1 MTRGCL
7 TQMVPIYRG
16 RESEDFLGC
25 VGFCWF
31 CCSFFF
37 SFFLFLFY
45 EEFGFFTPLFSVTT
59 GEIPPSS
66 WLMK

>member
-25 VGFCWF
+25 WF
-31 CCSFFF
+31 FVF
-37 SFFLFLFY
+37 SFFLMKNLVFS
-45 EEFGFFTPLFSVTT
+45 PLFSQSPQVKSLLAA
-59 GEIPPSS
+59 G
-66 WLMK
+66 L

>member
-25 VGFCWF
+25 CFC
-31 CCSFFF
+31 
-37 SFFLFLFY
+37 
-45 EEFGFFTPLFSVTT
+45 GFFMKNSVFSPLFSQSPQVKSLLAA
-59 GEIPPSS
+59 G
-66 WLMK
+66 L

>member
-16 RESEDFLGC
+16 RESEDFFG
-25 VGFCWF
+25 CWF
-31 CCSFFF
+31 FCFLFFF
-37 SFFLFLFY
+37 N